1 MVWEGVSEMK
11 GKPCLGGGGKKQLG
25 TPEWIWRT
33 EDGRVKRGGTQECRE
48 DGVQWEKK
56 TKLDFERKAMFEWG
70 NKAEIEELATMKR
83 KGERRMPGRRYGVRR
98 SWTGKGK
105 GSHIKVEEGR
115 RVWDSEKRGERIQG
129 RGGTLRWLHSEERV
143 GDGR

>member
-1 MVWEGVSEMK
+1 MVREGVSERK
-11 GKPCLGGGGKKQLG
+11 GKLCLGGGGKKHLG

-33 EDGRVKRGGTQECRE
+33 EDGRVKR
-48 DGVQWEKK
+48 DGLQWEKK
-56 TKLDFERKAMFEWG
+56 TKLDFERKAMSEWG
-70 NKAEIEELATMKR
+70 NQAEIEELAIVKR
-83 KGERRMPGRRYGVRR
+83 KGKKDARKTVCCEKRR
-98 SWTGKGK
+98 SWTVKGK

-115 RVWDSEKRGERIQG
+115 RVWDSEKRGERMQG